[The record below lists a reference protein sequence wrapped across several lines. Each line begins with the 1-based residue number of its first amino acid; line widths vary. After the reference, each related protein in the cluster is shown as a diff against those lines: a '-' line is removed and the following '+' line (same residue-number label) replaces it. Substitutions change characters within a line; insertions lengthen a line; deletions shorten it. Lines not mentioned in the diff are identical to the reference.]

1 MYRLTRTI
9 SVDERSLR
17 MSSSNWIRWGA
28 LGALLAGTAW
38 LASGIFSLVIGQ
50 GAAELHSDNAPYA
63 ELGPFSSYH
72 YYLLEILWCIALAG
86 MLAGLVGFHA
96 RQAPNYGR
104 LGTAGFFAAFVGIFS
119 ILVSTVASLL
129 TESGDV
135 LDWLFV
141 LGFVGT
147 LVGFVLLGTATL
159 RARVLPRWC
168 GILFFVA
175 VLGIPVYFGLGSYGG
190 AILNSLVWLA
200 SGYSLWSER
209 GASVEQYTPHGM

>member
-1 MYRLTRTI
+1 
-9 SVDERSLR
+9 

-28 LGALLAGTAW
+28 LGALLAGLAW
-38 LASGIFSLVIGQ
+38 LASGLFSLVTGQ
-50 GAAELHSDNAPYA
+50 GAAELQSPYA
-63 ELGPFSSYH
+63 ALGTFS
-72 YYLLEILWCIALAG
+72 YYLLEILFSIALAG

-104 LGTAGFFAAFVGIFS
+104 LGTAGFFAAFVGVFFM
-119 ILVSTVASLL
+119 LASTVASLL
-129 TESGDV
+129 AESGDV

-168 GILFFVA
+168 GILLLLA
-175 VLGIPVYFGLGSYGG
+175 VLGIPVYFDLGSYGG
-190 AILNSLVWLA
+190 AILYGLVWL
-200 SGYSLWSER
+200 SLGYGLWSER
-209 GASVEQYTPHGM
+209 GASVEQYKPHVK

>member
-1 MYRLTRTI
+1 
-9 SVDERSLR
+9 

-28 LGALLAGTAW
+28 LGALLAGIAW
-38 LASGIFSLVIGQ
+38 IALGLIPLVILGQ
-50 GAAELHSDNAPYA
+50 VALYFGGVATVED
-63 ELGPFSSYH
+63 
-72 YYLLEILWCIALAG
+72 YLLEILFSIALAG

-104 LGTAGFFAAFVGIFS
+104 LGTAGFFAAFVGVFFM
-119 ILVSTVASLL
+119 LASTVATILAGS
-129 TESGDV
+129 EV

-168 GILFFVA
+168 GILLLVA
-175 VLGIPVYFGLGSYGG
+175 VLGIPVYFALGSYGG
-190 AILNSLVWLA
+190 AILYGLVWLA
-200 SGYSLWSER
+200 LGYGLWSER
-209 GASVEQYTPHGM
+209 GASVEQYTPHVM

>member
-1 MYRLTRTI
+1 
-9 SVDERSLR
+9 LR

-28 LGALLAGTAW
+28 LGALLAGIAW
-38 LASGIFSLVIGQ
+38 IALGLIPLVILGQ
-50 GAAELHSDNAPYA
+50 VALYFGGVATVED
-63 ELGPFSSYH
+63 
-72 YYLLEILWCIALAG
+72 YLLEILFSIALAG

-104 LGTAGFFAAFVGIFS
+104 LGTAGFFAAFVGVFFM
-119 ILVSTVASLL
+119 LASTVATILAGS
-129 TESGDV
+129 EV

-168 GILFFVA
+168 GILLLLA
-175 VLGIPVYFGLGSYGG
+175 VLGIPVHFALGSYGG
-190 AILNSLVWLA
+190 AILYGLVWLA
-200 SGYSLWSER
+200 LGYGLWSER
-209 GASVEQYTPHGM
+209 GASVEQYTPHVM

>member
-1 MYRLTRTI
+1 
-9 SVDERSLR
+9 

-28 LGALLAGTAW
+28 LGALLAGIAW
-38 LASGIFSLVIGQ
+38 LASGLFSLVTGQ
-50 GAAELHSDNAPYA
+50 GAAELQDPYA
-63 ELGPFSSYH
+63 ELGTFFS
-72 YYLLEILWCIALAG
+72 YYLLEILFSIALAG

-104 LGTAGFFAAFVGIFS
+104 LGTAGFFAAFVGVFFM
-119 ILVSTVASLL
+119 LASTVATILAGS
-129 TESGDV
+129 EV

-168 GILFFVA
+168 GILLLLA
-175 VLGIPVYFGLGSYGG
+175 VLGIPVHFALGSYGG
-190 AILNSLVWLA
+190 AILDGLVWLA
-200 SGYSLWSER
+200 LGYGLWSER
-209 GASVEQYTPHGM
+209 GASVEQYKPHVK

>member
-1 MYRLTRTI
+1 MYSLVRTI
-9 SVDERSLR
+9 GVDERSLR

-28 LGALLAGTAW
+28 LGALLAGIAW
-38 LASGIFSLVIGQ
+38 IALGLIPLVILGQ
-50 GAAELHSDNAPYA
+50 VALYFGGVATVED
-63 ELGPFSSYH
+63 
-72 YYLLEILWCIALAG
+72 YLLEILFSIALAG

-104 LGTAGFFAAFVGIFS
+104 LGTAGFFAAFVGVFFM
-119 ILVSTVASLL
+119 LASTVATILAGS
-129 TESGDV
+129 EV

-168 GILFFVA
+168 GILLLLA
-175 VLGIPVYFGLGSYGG
+175 VLGIPVHFALGSYGG
-190 AILNSLVWLA
+190 AILYGLVWLA
-200 SGYSLWSER
+200 LGYGLWSER
-209 GASVEQYTPHGM
+209 GASVEQYTPHVM

>member
-1 MYRLTRTI
+1 
-9 SVDERSLR
+9 

-28 LGALLAGTAW
+28 LGALLAGIAW
-38 LASGIFSLVIGQ
+38 IALGLIPLVILGQ
-50 GAAELHSDNAPYA
+50 VALYFGGVATVED
-63 ELGPFSSYH
+63 
-72 YYLLEILWCIALAG
+72 YLLEILFSIALAG

-104 LGTAGFFAAFVGIFS
+104 LGTAGFFAAFVGVFFM
-119 ILVSTVASLL
+119 LASTVATILAGS
-129 TESGDV
+129 EV

-168 GILFFVA
+168 GILLLLA
-175 VLGIPVYFGLGSYGG
+175 VLGIPVHFALGSYGG
-190 AILNSLVWLA
+190 AILYGLVWLA
-200 SGYSLWSER
+200 LGYGLWSER
-209 GASVEQYTPHGM
+209 GASVEQYTPHVM

>member
-1 MYRLTRTI
+1 MYSLVRTI
-9 SVDERSLR
+9 GVDERSLR

-28 LGALLAGTAW
+28 LGALLAGIAW
-38 LASGIFSLVIGQ
+38 IALGLIPLVILGQ
-50 GAAELHSDNAPYA
+50 VALYFGGVATVED
-63 ELGPFSSYH
+63 
-72 YYLLEILWCIALAG
+72 YLLEILFSIALAG

-104 LGTAGFFAAFVGIFS
+104 LGTAGFFAAFVGVFFM
-119 ILVSTVASLL
+119 LASTVASLL
-129 TESGDV
+129 AESGDV

-168 GILFFVA
+168 GVSLLLA
-175 VLGIPVYFGLGSYGG
+175 VLGIPVHFALGSYGG
-190 AILNSLVWLA
+190 AILYGLVWLA
-200 SGYSLWSER
+200 LGYGLWSER
-209 GASVEQYTPHGM
+209 GASVEQYTPHVM

>member
-1 MYRLTRTI
+1 
-9 SVDERSLR
+9 

-28 LGALLAGTAW
+28 LGALLAGIAW
-38 LASGIFSLVIGQ
+38 IALGLIPLVILGQ
-50 GAAELHSDNAPYA
+50 VALYFGGVATVED
-63 ELGPFSSYH
+63 
-72 YYLLEILWCIALAG
+72 YLLEILFSIALAG

-104 LGTAGFFAAFVGIFS
+104 LGTAGFFAAFVGVFFM
-119 ILVSTVASLL
+119 LASTVATILAGS
-129 TESGDV
+129 EV

-168 GILFFVA
+168 GILLLLA
-175 VLGIPVYFGLGSYGG
+175 VLGIPVHFALGSYGG
-190 AILNSLVWLA
+190 AILYGLVWLA
-200 SGYSLWSER
+200 LGYGLWSER
-209 GASVEQYTPHGM
+209 GASVERYTPHVM

>member
-1 MYRLTRTI
+1 LLRTI
-9 SVDERSLR
+9 GVDERSLR

-28 LGALLAGTAW
+28 LGALLAGIAW
-38 LASGIFSLVIGQ
+38 IALGLIPLVILGQ
-50 GAAELHSDNAPYA
+50 VALYFGGVATVED
-63 ELGPFSSYH
+63 
-72 YYLLEILWCIALAG
+72 YLLEILFSIALAG

-104 LGTAGFFAAFVGIFS
+104 LGTAGFFAAFVGVFFM
-119 ILVSTVASLL
+119 LASTVATILAGS
-129 TESGDV
+129 EV

-168 GILFFVA
+168 GILLLLA
-175 VLGIPVYFGLGSYGG
+175 VLGIPVHFALGSYGG
-190 AILNSLVWLA
+190 AILDGLVWLA
-200 SGYSLWSER
+200 LGYGLWSER
-209 GASVEQYTPHGM
+209 GASVEQYTPHVM